1 MSRFRFAPPLLTL
14 ALAGAVLAVPTLAP
28 PARAAEVAPKAD
40 DLKASLDKAHA
51 FLKTKQAEDGSFM
64 AKYGPGVTAL
74 VAAAL
79 VKAGYPADDA
89 VVSKAIAYVEKFVQ
103 KDGGIYSKNL
113 ENYTTALAVVAFKEC
128 NKDGKYDK
136 VIASAVKYIKGV
148 QEANGADDKELKF
161 GGAGYDGKSRPDTSN
176 TGFFI
181 EALIAAGAAKDDP
194 AIKKA
199 LVFLSRAQNLS
210 GEYNKQ
216 PFAGKSSDDDKG
228 GFVYNPFDQDKEK
241 SDKKTE
247 AGGLRSEGG
256 MTYTGLKSFLYAGV
270 SKDDERVKAALGWVR
285 RHYTLDENP
294 GSGKAGLFY
303 YYHTFAKAMDA
314 LGDDEFEDAKGLKH
328 PWKKELFDALKKRQ
342 KEDGSWVN
350 SNGAF
355 LEGEPDL
362 ATAFAVLSLSYTKA
376 KK

>member
-1 MSRFRFAPPLLTL
+1 MLRFAPPLLTL
-14 ALAGAVLAVPTLAP
+14 ALAGAMIAVPTLAP
-28 PARAAEVAPKAD
+28 RARAAETAPKPD
-40 DLKASLDKAHA
+40 DLRASLDKAHA
-51 FLKTKQAEDGSFM
+51 FLKSKQADDGSFM
-64 AKYGPGVTAL
+64 AKVGPGVTAL

-79 VKAGYPADDA
+79 VKAGYPAEDA
-89 VVSKAIAYVEKFVQ
+89 VVSKAIAYVETFVQ
-103 KDGGIYSKNL
+103 KDGGIYSKGL

-136 VIASAVKYIKGV
+136 VIAAAVKYVKGV
-148 QEANGADDKELKF
+148 QDANGADDKELKY
-161 GGAGYDGKSRPDTSN
+161 GGSGYDAKSRPDTSN

-181 EALIAAGAAKDDP
+181 EALIAAGAGPKDP
-194 AIKKA
+194 ALMKA

-210 GEYNKQ
+210 GEFNKQ
-216 PFAGKSSDDDKG
+216 PFAGKASDDDKG

-270 SKDDERVKAALGWVR
+270 SKDDERVKAAIGWVKK
-285 RHYTLDENP
+285 HYTLDENP

-314 LGDDEFEDAKGLKH
+314 LGEEEFTDAKDVKH
-328 PWKKELFDALKKRQ
+328 PWKKELFDALKKQQ
-342 KEDGSWVN
+342 KDDGSWTNTN
-350 SNGAF
+350 SAF
-355 LEGEPDL
+355 LEGTPEL
-362 ATAFAVLSLSYTKA
+362 ATAFAVLSLSYTRA

>member
-1 MSRFRFAPPLLTL
+1 MHRFTAPLL
-14 ALAGAVLAVPTLAP
+14 ALAGAIIAFPTLAP
-28 PARAAEVAPKAD
+28 PVRAAEVAPKSD

-51 FLKTKQAEDGSFM
+51 YFKTAQAPDGSFM

-74 VAAAL
+74 VAASL

-89 VVSKAIAYVEKFVQ
+89 VVSKAIAYVETFVQ
-103 KDGGIYSKNL
+103 KDGGVYAKNL
-113 ENYTTALAVVAFKEC
+113 ENYTTALAVVAFTEC

-136 VIASAVKYIKGV
+136 AIAAAVKYIKGV

-181 EALIAAGAAKDDP
+181 EALIAAGASKDDP

-210 GEYNKQ
+210 GEYNQQ
-216 PFAGKSSDDDKG
+216 PFAGKAADDDKG

-270 SKDDERVKAALGWVR
+270 SKDDERVKAAIGWVKK
-285 RHYTLDENP
+285 HYTLDENP

-314 LGDDEFEDAKGLKH
+314 LGEDEFEDAKGVKH
-328 PWKKELFDALKKRQ
+328 PWKKELFDALKKQQ
-342 KEDGSWVN
+342 KEDGSWTNTN
-350 SNGAF
+350 SAF
-355 LEGEPDL
+355 LEGAPEL